1 MLLQILACIYPFY
14 FLILLG
20 LLLIMFVRSFPIFK
34 RLPVSIYSRDY
45 FLLFLLMML
54 GLILRIKY
62 TYHIDLDPY
71 GWRYI
76 QNALAINNIFCPFS
90 GLSFRISD
98 ALHIPG
104 YPVLIS
110 LPLLFSKSLLGIS
123 IFNVCF
129 GVLTIWLIYLI
140 SYFLTEDKVSSV
152 LAAGFLAFSQLHIVY
167 SGQEFPM
174 PISVFF
180 VALEFLYLVLW
191 LKSKDTAAGLVF
203 ALAFLI
209 SLNIKIEN
217 IIFLPLFVGITLKER
232 KYHFWREKGNFKKH
246 LRFIIAL
253 LFSAIVFCPFI
264 IKLYQTQL
272 STLKRFGNANEFF
285 SLNNFIRHF
294 VYFILQK
301 SCGFPLF
308 MILAYSMLH
317 LFKRC
322 MSKGYILLGWSVF
335 SFIYFFWYA
344 DIFSEWNMQQV
355 LIPIYII
362 SGYVI
367 SKTINLF
374 FRNKYLG
381 GAILFLFLFLWLG
394 NSVFKLNEN
403 KRFKRLSWITIRHDL
418 KTISENECIV
428 CLDKR
433 TSKFSMTFLFPDK
446 NWIFLNDAFTL
457 GQLDKCRGNLYY
469 FDVIPWGLEEE
480 VDKNEVLLWEN
491 LLRGGYEFK
500 KTHKLALYELR
511 KK

>member
-20 LLLIMFVRSFPIFK
+20 LLLIMFARSFPIFK
-34 RLPVSIYSRDY
+34 KLSISIYSRDY
-45 FLLFLLMML
+45 SLLFLLMIL
-54 GLILRIKY
+54 GLILRLKY
-62 TYHIDLDPY
+62 AYHIDLDPY

-76 QNALAINNIFCPFS
+76 QDASAINNIFCPFS

-152 LAAGFLAFSQLHIVY
+152 LAAGLLAFSQLHIVY

-217 IIFLPLFVGITLKER
+217 IIFLPLFIGIAFKEV
-232 KYHFWREKGNFKKH
+232 KYHFWRGKTKRAFKIYN
-246 LRFIIAL
+246 IIVL
-253 LFSAIVFCPFI
+253 LFSAMVFCPFI

-272 STLKRFGNANEFF
+272 STLKRFGNAYEFF

-294 VYFILQK
+294 TYFILQK
-301 SCGFPLF
+301 SGGFPLF
-308 MILAYSMLH
+308 MILGYCMLH

-322 MSKGYILLGWSVF
+322 IGKGYILLGWSVS

-355 LIPIYII
+355 LMPIYII

-374 FRNKYLG
+374 FKDRYLV
-381 GAILFLFLFLWLG
+381 GAILFLFLWLG
-394 NSVFKLNEN
+394 NSAFKLNEN
-403 KRFKRLSWITIRHDL
+403 KRLSWITIRHDL

-428 CLDKR
+428 CLDKK

-446 NWIFLNDAFTL
+446 NWIFLNDTFTL
-457 GQLDKCRGNLYY
+457 GQLDKCKGNLYY

-480 VDKNEVLLWEN
+480 VDKNEVLQWEN

-500 KTHKLALYELR
+500 KIPELALYELR